1 MAAPKVFIL
10 PVGKGFGDTV
20 PVSHTILS
28 LKHPNSG
35 QLTRYLLHHPPNS
48 EGGPSAPFLY
58 EILKVA
64 NPIST
69 PRSWLI
75 TPDLP
80 PLVHPTELPKKEVN
94 ETKEEGVE
102 AESKDEEKDEEQDKV
117 PESKDDQDDSKD
129 DQDDSKDEEN
139 EEEGEGGEG
148 LEDPSDGTGEK
159 SSLVI
164 KDAHLYL
171 TTPID
176 PIYLLIPH
184 LISDKTSRNFL
195 SFEDLLDGHPQSST
209 WSKIVKLHPPAEKLL
224 QSRLLT
230 ICDTVEAGDEVMY
243 RINTQKL
250 TDLLLSRVQSVAKS
264 LPPSLTKH
272 INRKLSKPLGASKT
286 WKRQVQPDTTGGIIN
301 DAELEDDSKEAGGD
315 TQEVESQLRREA
327 SRLNLNEENSGTNT
341 PAETDAQ
348 VETTVTEESLL
359 PPPEILYISQLG
371 HAVQFMQNYVPS
383 SIYTSLVAEL
393 HKLYPL
399 EPLEAYQEE
408 LKTLRAA
415 ASQAMSFS
423 MSHTK
428 RTIEDLEGGMSKE
441 DIEREKK
448 RKKKEADGK
457 KSQAVKKLEKVNTS
471 GMKKMTAFFKKKE

>member
-10 PVGKGFGDTV
+10 PVGKGSEDTV
-20 PVSHTILS
+20 TVSHTILN

-35 QLTRYLLHHPPNS
+35 QLTRYLLHHPPAS
-48 EGGPSAPFLY
+48 EGSTSAPFLY
-58 EILKVA
+58 EILKIA
-64 NPIST
+64 NPVPT

-80 PLVHPTELPKKEVN
+80 PLVHPTDLPKTADES
-94 ETKEEGVE
+94 KEEGVAE
-102 AESKDEEKDEEQDKV
+102 DEEDESESKAEEKDE
-117 PESKDDQDDSKD
+117 PESNDENDEKDDSKEE
-129 DQDDSKDEEN
+129 QDDH
-139 EEEGEGGEG
+139 EGEQEG
-148 LEDPSDGTGEK
+148 QENPSDGTPDK
-159 SSLVI
+159 SSLII

-176 PIYLLIPH
+176 PIYLLVPH
-184 LISDKTSRNFL
+184 LTSDKTSRNFL
-195 SFEDLLDGHPQSST
+195 SLEDLLDGHSESST
-209 WSKIVKLHPPAEKLL
+209 WSKILKLHPPAEKLL

-230 ICDTVEAGDEVMY
+230 ICDTVEAADEVMY
-243 RINTQKL
+243 RINTKKL

-272 INRKLSKPLGASKT
+272 INRKLSKPLGAQARS
-286 WKRQVQPDTTGGIIN
+286 WRRQVQQDTSGGIVD
-301 DAELEDDSKEAGGD
+301 DAELEDDSKETGGE

-327 SRLNLNEENSGTNT
+327 SRLNLNEESGTNT
-341 PAETDAQ
+341 PAEIDTQ
-348 VETTVTEESLL
+348 VTAVVEEESLL
-359 PPPEILYISQLG
+359 PPPEILWISQLG

-383 SIYTSLVAEL
+383 SVYTALVAEV
-393 HKLYPL
+393 HRLYPI

-415 ASQAMSFS
+415 ASQAMDFT

-428 RTIEDLEGGMSKE
+428 RTIEDLEGGVSRE
-441 DIEREKK
+441 EAEREKK

-457 KSQAVKKLEKVNTS
+457 KSQAVKKLEKVNTT